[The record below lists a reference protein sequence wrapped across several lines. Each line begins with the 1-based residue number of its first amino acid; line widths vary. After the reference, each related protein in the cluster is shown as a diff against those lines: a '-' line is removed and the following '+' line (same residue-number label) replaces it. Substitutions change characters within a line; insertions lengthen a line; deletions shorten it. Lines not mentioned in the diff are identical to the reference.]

1 MVLAFTGHRPEKLPW
16 RTEETDERCLA
27 LKRQLARAVEDAAQR
42 GVTTFLCGMARGC
55 DFYFAE
61 AVLAAAVKRPEL
73 RLEAYLP
80 CPSQPDRW
88 PREDA
93 LRQRELLMGCQAV
106 YMVEPAYSEGCMLRR
121 NRAMVAGCDE
131 LLTVWD
137 GSEGGTAAA
146 IRHARRLGK
155 PVTGLWL

>member
-1 MVLAFTGHRPEKLPW
+1 MTLAFTGHRPEKLPW
-16 RTEETDERCLA
+16 GTDETDVRCAA
-27 LKRQLARAVEDAAQR
+27 LKIQIKRAVERSGAD
-42 GVTTFLCGMARGC
+42 TFACGMARGC

-61 AVLAAAVKRPEL
+61 AVLECRRGGQNI

-88 PREDA
+88 SAAD
-93 LRQRELLMGCQAV
+93 RQRYEMLLKECDAV
-106 YMVEPAYSEGCMLRR
+106 HMVEPSYSEGCMLRR
-121 NRAMVAGCDE
+121 NRAMIDRADG

-137 GSEGGTAAA
+137 GSSGGTQAAVRYA
-146 IRHARRLGK
+146 GRRGI

>member
-1 MVLAFTGHRPEKLPW
+1 MVLAFAGHRPEKLPW
-16 RTEETDERCLA
+16 GMDESDPRCGA
-27 LKRQLARAVEDAAQR
+27 LKTQIAEGVLTAVDR
-42 GVTTFLCGMARGC
+42 GFTTFLCGMARGC

-61 AVLAAAVKRPEL
+61 AVLEAKARYPAL

-88 PREDA
+88 PDTDRESYQRLLLECDA
-93 LRQRELLMGCQAV
+93 V
-106 YMVEPAYSEGCMLRR
+106 HMVEQRYSEGCMLRR
-121 NRAMVAGCDE
+121 NRAMVDLCDE

-137 GSEGGTAAA
+137 GSRGGTAAA
-146 IRHARRLGK
+146 IRYAQKLGK